1 VRGEG
6 RRRLEARNQGIHGG
20 AQHRAS
26 NTMGL
31 KNMPNHP
38 SRFTRLL
45 TLTSVPLRSFFALLG
60 TILLPPRISY
70 YIPPDI

>member
-1 VRGEG
+1 ME
-6 RRRLEARNQGIHGG
+6 EHG
-20 AQHRAS
+20 AS

-38 SRFTRLL
+38 SMFTRLL
-45 TLTSVPLRSFFALLG
+45 TLACITLRGFFALLG